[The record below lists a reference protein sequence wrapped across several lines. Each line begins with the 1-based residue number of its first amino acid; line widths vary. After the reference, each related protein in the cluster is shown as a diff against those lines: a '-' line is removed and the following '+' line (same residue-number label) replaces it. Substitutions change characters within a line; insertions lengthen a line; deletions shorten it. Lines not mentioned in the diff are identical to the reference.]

1 MSSKTWLRL
10 NRYWVFLL
18 GIAAVLGG
26 AVVLLSIT
34 WLPTAAVQVSGLVRD
49 DEYHLSSLEAEF
61 DSARLRGRQLKA
73 QLDSLIVVSG
83 AATTEVAVIS
93 LIRECCRKAGVT
105 VIGYDQLLPAATAS
119 VPITSFRIV
128 AEGSY
133 DQSAAAVSLLY
144 RSSARLQIESLS
156 LERAA
161 IAHKKL
167 ICTFLVVTS
176 REE

>member
-1 MSSKTWLRL
+1 M
-10 NRYWVFLL
+10 
-18 GIAAVLGG
+18 
-26 AVVLLSIT
+26 VLLSIT

-93 LIRECCRKAGVT
+93 LIRECCGKAGVA
-105 VIGYDQLLPAATAS
+105 VIGYDQLPPAPRAS
-119 VPITSFRIV
+119 VPIISFRII

-133 DQSAAAVSLLY
+133 DQIAAAVSLLY
-144 RSSARLQIESLS
+144 RSSARLRVESLS

-161 IAHKKL
+161 IMRKKL
-167 ICTFLVVTS
+167 NCTFLVVTS